1 MSERRFTKDHEW
13 LLADGANYLVGI
25 TDYAQKEL
33 GDIVFAELPAVG
45 VELKEGDAF
54 ATVESVKAVSEVY
67 SPVDAVVIEVNEK
80 LVNAPELINSSPNEE
95 GWIAKIKLT
104 NTDQLT
110 GLMDETAYQA
120 YLSEISK

>member
-1 MSERRFTKDHEW
+1 MAERKFTRDHEW
-13 LLADGANYLVGI
+13 LLADGESYLIGI

-45 VELKEGDAF
+45 AELKEGDAF

-67 SPVDAVVIEVNEK
+67 SPVDGVVVEVNEK
-80 LVNAPELINSSPNEE
+80 LINAPELINTSPNEE
-95 GWIAKIKLT
+95 GWIAKVKLSSP
-104 NTDQLT
+104 DQFSA
-110 GLMDETAYQA
+110 LMDEVTYQA